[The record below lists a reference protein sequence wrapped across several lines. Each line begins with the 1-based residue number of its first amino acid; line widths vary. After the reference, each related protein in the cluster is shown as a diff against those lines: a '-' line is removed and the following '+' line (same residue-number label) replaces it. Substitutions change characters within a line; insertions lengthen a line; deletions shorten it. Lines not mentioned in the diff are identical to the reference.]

1 MRFAIVRGKFFFYS
15 FLKERK
21 DGEKR
26 RNRRLFSCTIP
37 PSTRFPSRIHEKS
50 DACYISPNLLHIKA
64 LLNRASKN
72 YNHKVI
78 TSTDQNKG

>member
-1 MRFAIVRGKFFFYS
+1 MRFAIVRGKLFFIRFS
-15 FLKERK
+15 RK
-21 DGEKR
+21 GRIEKKGGIE
-26 RNRRLFSCTIP
+26 RLFSCTIP

-64 LLNRASKN
+64 LLNRVSKN